1 MSTISTRP
9 KVKSV
14 VNARVMAN
22 VRSVAEVLNSMPI
35 VRSNNNAVQHRM
47 QTPLKF
53 SSLAST
59 ASLLA
64 SANRLQQ
71 KRFHQLLNQKVSQ
84 AEALRASTFDLITQM
99 PFAVV
104 NSATLKTR
112 LKAFSMANSVQE
124 VISARTLL
132 MKEIAVQH
140 NGVLTNTLTVAC
152 ANAFKKIGFDSVQV
166 LPTVNAKA
174 RLVASNRSGKTL
186 VAEIAPDAQFDLSI
200 STEIVSGCD
209 STTPAILDA
218 FDKALEE
225 EGVRAAKSVRK
236 DTGGVCE
243 LDTARDVLSFVRRK
257 VSPQQDSVAGP
268 QSSDAALRRSQRLN
282 DKRIRNQSR
291 R

>member
-1 MSTISTRP
+1 MSTISTTP

-22 VRSVAEVLNSMPI
+22 VRSVAEVLNSMT
-35 VRSNNNAVQHRM
+35 SVQSDRNTVQQRA
-47 QTPLKF
+47 QTPQKF

-84 AEALRASTFDLITQM
+84 EAALRTSTFELITQM
-99 PFAVV
+99 PFAVG
-104 NSATLKTR
+104 NSATIKTR
-112 LKAFSMANSVQE
+112 FKAFSMANSAQE

-140 NGVLTNTLTVAC
+140 NSVLTNTLTVAC
-152 ANAFKKIGFDSVQV
+152 ANAFKKISFDSVQV
-166 LPTVNAKA
+166 LPTINGKA
-174 RLVASNRSGKTL
+174 RLVASNSGGKTL
-186 VAEIAPDAQFDLSI
+186 VAEIAPDEQFDLSI

-268 QSSDAALRRSQRLN
+268 QSSDAAMRRGQRLN
-282 DKRIRNQSR
+282 DKRTRNQSKR
-291 R
+291 